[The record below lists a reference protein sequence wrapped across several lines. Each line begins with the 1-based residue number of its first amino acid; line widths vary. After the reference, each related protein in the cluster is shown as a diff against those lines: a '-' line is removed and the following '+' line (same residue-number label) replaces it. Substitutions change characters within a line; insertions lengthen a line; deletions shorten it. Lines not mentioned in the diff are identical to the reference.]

1 MNKLQSKKFHALE
14 ITGSLTGFPLE
25 SGCVLEKYLSMVA
38 RLGGRVSNEKKI
50 MHNAE
55 PKTIGTTVI

>member
-1 MNKLQSKKFHALE
+1 VNKLQPKKIYALE
-14 ITGSLTGFPLE
+14 ITGSLTGFPPE

-38 RLGGRVSNEKKI
+38 RLGGRVSSENRI

-55 PKTIGTTVI
+55 PKTIGTTVM